1 MNPTEKDRHRF
12 FSVVG
17 FSFFFAYLLAFL
29 FEGQILYGLLEHH
42 GEEPVLYITITI
54 AAHFAGL
61 SLVGFLIRDISTAR
75 RFMLLGAGL
84 IFLATLPFYFA
95 PSSLW
100 TVGLLA
106 AGFIS
111 GGAVAAWGFYLKA
124 FTPRNERLRSC
135 ADVLILSNLLMI
147 ALDLLAALWSP
158 AGGLSL
164 TLLCLPLG
172 AVFIFILPA
181 KERQPLTAAGA
192 PEPEISVRL
201 PLLLLCL
208 FVFVITINSGLM
220 YQVFN
225 PAFAHLTLLTSW
237 YWAVPDI
244 AALIILRSLPMKV
257 NRSKML
263 YVGMAMIMT
272 AFIGFMLLG
281 RQGRDY
287 LIVDTLMLG
296 ACGIFDLF
304 WWSILGE
311 MLDFTKRPAA
321 VFGIGL
327 SANVLGVLCGDL
339 LGMTITSINLPDA
352 EVAVIALS
360 VVCVTLVLLPPLN
373 RQLVMLLKNHTYLL
387 AYSAIPR
394 EQRAKIVHCLEP
406 LDPLTPREEE
416 VLQLILDGN
425 SNRQIAARLF
435 VSENTVKT
443 HIRNIFS
450 KYGTRSR
457 AELISTLLQ
466 DRNR

>member
-1 MNPTEKDRHRF
+1 MNHTGNVRHRF

-29 FEGQILYGLLEHH
+29 FEGQLLYGLLEHH
-42 GEEPVLYITITI
+42 GEEPVLYITVAI

-61 SLVGFLIRDISTAR
+61 SSVGFLIRDISTAR
-75 RFMLLGAGL
+75 RFMLFGAGF

-95 PSSLW
+95 PSLLW
-100 TVGLLA
+100 TAGLLA

-111 GGAVAAWGFYLKA
+111 GGTVAAWGFYLKT

-135 ADVLILSNLLMI
+135 ADLLILSNLLMI
-147 ALDLLAALWSP
+147 AFDLLAALWSP

-181 KERQPLTAAGA
+181 KGRQPLTAAGA

-201 PLLLLCL
+201 PLLLLCF
-208 FVFVITINSGLM
+208 FVFMITINSGLM

-237 YWAVPDI
+237 YWAVPYI
-244 AALIILRSLPMKV
+244 AALAILRSLPMKV
-257 NRSKML
+257 DRSKML
-263 YVGMAMIMT
+263 YAGMAMIIA

-281 RQGRDY
+281 RQERDY

-321 VFGIGL
+321 VFGLGL

-360 VVCVTLVLLPPLN
+360 VVCVTLILLPPLN
-373 RQLVMLLKNHTYLL
+373 RQLVLLLKNHTYLL
-387 AYSAIPR
+387 AYSAIPL
-394 EQRAKIVHCLEP
+394 EQRAEIVHRLEP

-425 SNRQIAARLF
+425 SNRQIAALLF

-457 AELISTLLQ
+457 AELISALLQ
-466 DRNR
+466 VRNR